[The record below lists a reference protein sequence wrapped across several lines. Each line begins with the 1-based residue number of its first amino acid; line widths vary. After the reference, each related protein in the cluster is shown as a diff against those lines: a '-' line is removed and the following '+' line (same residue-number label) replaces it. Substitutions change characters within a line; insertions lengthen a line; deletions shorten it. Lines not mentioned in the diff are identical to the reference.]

1 MFRFK
6 STLNC
11 VIVFSALLGLLFV
24 IGCGSSAEK
33 QAMTDFLVTYD
44 NTVNEYSAADESKRV
59 EMKEKLD
66 SFTTKWANMKMD
78 LGAEI
83 TPQTLDKLDNEYQK
97 ITNKY
102 TSLTHKS

>member
-1 MFRFK
+1 MIRFK

-11 VIVFSALLGLLFV
+11 VIVFSALLGLL

-33 QAMTDFLVTYD
+33 QAMSDFLVMYN
-44 NTVNEYSAADESKRV
+44 NTVIEYSAADDSKRV

-66 SFTTKWANMKMD
+66 SFKTKWANMKMEMD
-78 LGAEI
+78 AEI

-97 ITNKY
+97 ITKKY
-102 TSLTHKS
+102 ISLTHKS

>member
-6 STLNC
+6 STINC
-11 VIVFSALLGLLFV
+11 VIVFTALLALV

-33 QAMTDFLVTYD
+33 QAMSDFLVMYD
-44 NTVNEYSAADESKRV
+44 NTVKEYSAADETKRT

-66 SFTTKWANMKMD
+66 SFKTKWTNMKMEMN
-78 LGAEI
+78 AEI

-97 ITNKY
+97 ITKEY
-102 TSLTHKS
+102 ISLTHKS

>member
-11 VIVFSALLGLLFV
+11 VIVFTALLALV

-33 QAMTDFLVTYD
+33 QAMSDFLLTYD
-44 NTVNEYSAADESKRV
+44 NTVNEYSAADKSLRA

-66 SFTTKWANMKMD
+66 SFKTKWTNMKMEMN
-78 LGAEI
+78 AEI

-97 ITNKY
+97 ITKEY
-102 TSLTHKS
+102 ISLTDKS

>member
-1 MFRFK
+1 MIRFK

-11 VIVFSALLGLLFV
+11 VIVFSALLGLL

-33 QAMTDFLVTYD
+33 QAMSDFLVMYN
-44 NTVNEYSAADESKRV
+44 NTVIEYSAADDSKRV

-66 SFTTKWANMKMD
+66 SFKTKWANMKMEMD
-78 LGAEI
+78 AEI

-97 ITNKY
+97 ITKKY
-102 TSLTHKS
+102 ISLTNKS

>member
-1 MFRFK
+1 MIRFK

-11 VIVFSALLGLLFV
+11 MIVFSALLGLL

-33 QAMTDFLVTYD
+33 QAMSDFLVMYD
-44 NTVNEYSAADESKRV
+44 NTVNDYSAADKSLRA

-66 SFTTKWANMKMD
+66 SFKTKWANMKMD
-78 LGAEI
+78 MGAEI

-97 ITNKY
+97 ITKKY
-102 TSLTHKS
+102 ISLTHKS

>member
-1 MFRFK
+1 MIRFK

-33 QAMTDFLVTYD
+33 QAMSDFLAQYET
-44 NTVNEYSAADESKRV
+44 TVNEYTAASESMRSK
-59 EMKEKLD
+59 MKEKLD
-66 SFTTKWANMKMD
+66 SFKTKWGNMKIEM
-78 LGAEI
+78 GAEI

-97 ITNKY
+97 ITKEY
-102 TSLTHKS
+102 ISLTHKS

>member
-1 MFRFK
+1 MIRFK

-11 VIVFSALLGLLFV
+11 MIVFSALLGLL

-33 QAMTDFLVTYD
+33 QAMSDFLVMYN
-44 NTVNEYSAADESKRV
+44 NTVIEYSAADYSKRV

-66 SFTTKWANMKMD
+66 SFKTKWANMKMEMD
-78 LGAEI
+78 AEI

-97 ITNKY
+97 ITKKY
-102 TSLTHKS
+102 ISLTHKS

>member
-1 MFRFK
+1 MIRFK

-11 VIVFSALLGLLFV
+11 MIVFSALLGLL

-33 QAMTDFLVTYD
+33 QAMSDFLVMYN
-44 NTVNEYSAADESKRV
+44 NTVIEYSAADDSKRV

-66 SFTTKWANMKMD
+66 SFKTKWANMKMEMD
-78 LGAEI
+78 AEI

-97 ITNKY
+97 ITKKY
-102 TSLTHKS
+102 ISLTHKS